1 MTTETI
7 SNVID
12 TLALGRQAWTSLQ
25 TAGKEMGKFNA
36 KATFVLL
43 QAFNTTLFE
52 CVVTPRGKDETDYVL
67 SFGLDT
73 FQDEYEKSSNV
84 EKGAMICA
92 ITSKLFGEASPT
104 PNQRQSLLAVIKT
117 ACALAQRIDNPE
129 EVTLSA
135 RGHLTIPY
143 RIMHEEPAE
152 DAKQS
157 EINRYKAMKDSE
169 LVLDEPQGDNSYAEM
184 VRKLKPKTQRGTQA
198 AKVSHFVRPAVV
210 TFEARV
216 DAMAFAIGNPAVAKK
231 LVERLDEF
239 DGMDDLKKFLGV

>member
-1 MTTETI
+1 MTIETI
-7 SNVID
+7 SNTPD
-12 TLALGRQAWTSLQ
+12 TLALGRSAWSSLQ

-36 KATFVLL
+36 KATYVLL
-43 QAFNTTLFE
+43 QAYNTVLFE
-52 CVVTPRGKDETDYVL
+52 CVVTPRSKDETPYVL

-73 FQDEYEKSSNV
+73 FHAEYDKSSNV

-92 ITSKLFGEASPT
+92 VTSKLFGESDPT

-117 ACALAQRIDNPE
+117 STALAEKLDDAS

-143 RIMHEEPAE
+143 KIMHAEPAE

-157 EINRYKAMKDSE
+157 EINRYKAMKDTD

-184 VRKLKPKTQRGTQA
+184 VRRLKPKTARGVA
-198 AKVSHFVRPAVV
+198 APAVKHFVRPALVS
-210 TFEARV
+210 FEARV
-216 DAMAFAIGNPAVAKK
+216 DAMAFAIGNPTIAKK

-239 DGMDDLKKFLGV
+239 DGMEDLKKFLDV